1 LLYFHIL
8 SSAVAKLER
17 EMNLFDE
24 AHDGVLV
31 VRVQDT
37 RIDASRAPGFKGEI
51 TRRVEAGQTKL
62 VLDLTL
68 VEFIDSVGL
77 GALVS
82 CFKRVGSR
90 GKLVIVGAKGAVS
103 RLFSLTRM
111 DRVFPLAPTV
121 EEAVSQASGVSQ
133 Q

>member
-1 LLYFHIL
+1 
-8 SSAVAKLER
+8 
-17 EMNLFDE
+17 MNLVDE
-24 AHDGVLV
+24 AREDVLV

-37 RIDASRAPGFKGEI
+37 RIDASRAPVFKDEI
-51 TRRVEAGQTKL
+51 TKRVEARRTKL

-82 CFKRVGSR
+82 CFKRMGGR

-111 DRVFPLAPTV
+111 DRVFPLYPTV
-121 EEAVSQASGVSQ
+121 DEAVASQERS
-133 Q
+133 

>member
-1 LLYFHIL
+1 MRL
-8 SSAVAKLER
+8 VE
-17 EMNLFDE
+17 E
-24 AHDGVLV
+24 ARDGVLV

-37 RIDASRAPGFKGEI
+37 RIDASRAPVFKDEI
-51 TRRVEAGQTKL
+51 TKRVEAGQTKL

-82 CFKRVGSR
+82 CFKRVGGR
-90 GKLVIVGAKGAVS
+90 GKLVIVGARGAVS

-111 DRVFPLAPTV
+111 DRVFPLYKSLD
-121 EEAVSQASGVSQ
+121 EAIAGQASAAHR
-133 Q
+133 